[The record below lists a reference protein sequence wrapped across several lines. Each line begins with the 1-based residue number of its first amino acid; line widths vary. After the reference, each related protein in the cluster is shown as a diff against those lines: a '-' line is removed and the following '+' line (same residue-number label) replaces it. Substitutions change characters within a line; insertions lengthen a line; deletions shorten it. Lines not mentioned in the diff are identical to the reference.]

1 MEDLPLLF
9 ILTRKYFIK
18 KLLLLVYASRDVNIL
33 FYYSKSVTTINFSST
48 SFSLSITAYILPT
61 QLDAGS
67 SIQSKNLYSLNV
79 EYKL

>member
-1 MEDLPLLF
+1 MFFLISSIEYSLL
-9 ILTRKYFIK
+9 
-18 KLLLLVYASRDVNIL
+18 
-33 FYYSKSVTTINFSST
+33 SVTTINLSST

-67 SIQSKNLYSLNV
+67 SMQSKNLYLLNV